1 MRLVWILAAFALGLA
16 ACGGDEP
23 ERAEKP
29 SAPRGEQPTRAE
41 IEEFGKVKLPASTR
55 DVQARMSHGIDTGLF
70 LRFEIDRDDVDAFV
84 RDGNFDAQ
92 AGFRP
97 SYPYTEEG
105 WRLDRIRNTLG
116 AEELK
121 GSFGRELVI
130 DLDRPD
136 VATVYLVAT
145 TV

>member
-1 MRLVWILAAFALGLA
+1 MRLALILAVLALGLA

-23 ERAEKP
+23 ERAP
-29 SAPRGEQPTRAE
+29 TSAPRGEEPTRAE
-41 IEEFGKVKLPASTR
+41 IEEFGRVKLPASTR
-55 DVQARMSHGIDTGLF
+55 DVQARMSHGIDTGMF
-70 LRFEIDRDDVDAFV
+70 LRFEMDRDDVDAFV
-84 RDGNFDAQ
+84 RDGHFDAQ
-92 AGFRP
+92 TGFKP

-105 WRLDRIRNTLG
+105 WRLDRIRNTIG
-116 AEELK
+116 AQELK
-121 GSFGRELVI
+121 GDFGRELVI